1 MSDGPIRSE
10 SDLLAFI
17 SSVMGE
23 KMTPAREIAV
33 RTVNSFPFFRA
44 WSFEG
49 TPASSESLPD
59 NYLRKVRESDL
70 VIWLVER
77 NTTEPVAQEINTCM
91 SEGVRLL
98 VFMLPSESRD
108 EVTKDLIGKVGDVGY
123 AKWREVKTI
132 DDLAEHIEK
141 ALSDEIIR
149 AFRDPAPILR
159 LVKLREMR
167 QLSLSRCKRMWTSLN
182 VQEEMATELAA
193 DQTVGETLA
202 FPTSGVL
209 RVEGDQGSGKTLA
222 AERLF
227 QRATDRA
234 LDDSSQPL
242 PIFVSARDYQ
252 PPIEEYVENKSKDIS
267 RTSVTGSVIIVD
279 GLDEIGVTAANSL
292 LEELSNF
299 TDAQPLATAVVTSR
313 PLPDLKDDIG
323 QRLTIST
330 LDQQESTDLISR
342 IAGQELELRDVY
354 AWSESVRDAIK
365 RPLFAIML
373 GSVLSDSPDSVF
385 HRPTELVAILADRAL
400 RDVENAEKVDVLL
413 QNLAVKA
420 VSSGKSIHRHNVS
433 PSPAQQKLLANSR
446 LVNEQERK
454 MDFTLPIFREWYA
467 ARALVEETFS
477 FEDIDT
483 TSDFWTIPLA
493 IAVDSENEDF
503 GYSLMAK
510 LCSSDPGLASL
521 VLQELDPIWPPDES
535 GDFSLGTSLEA
546 GEKFRK
552 AMETWG
558 QSLGTLYSIIGPVDS
573 QGNTSTL
580 GIEVNVE
587 GTSMNK
593 SWYRGTQ
600 KLPAVVELPKHVEP
614 FTYNPEWSGLSF
626 RRVPHTELW
635 PWFISKDDLVHS
647 LSHKV
652 SLEHLALESM
662 SIDAVRECSWAFSL
676 GVQRQSTRRQV
687 PISIQEILRYI
698 EEKALNYVS
707 LQLGYEG
714 YYLNKH
720 IKIVGHHLKKLAN
733 NGETSIFDPW
743 PSADQLKTGTHRV
756 WESYTSQRLLE
767 RTTKVFEGALR
778 IYEAIVRKWFKAFSF
793 RFDMYSCL
801 PARLEGRITL
811 PKGQVSFASDPVLTW
826 RPIIL
831 SDNEVSEV
839 VFELGVPDKLQ
850 KDFREGNESKSPFLM
865 EQGLDVFG
873 MLPATDLACKWLAD
887 DLQRLGWDK

>member
-10 SDLLAFI
+10 TDLLVFI
-17 SSVMGE
+17 SSVMRDE
-23 KMTPAREIAV
+23 LNCARKVVVQTCEAIEFTRPWAFECTP
-33 RTVNSFPFFRA
+33 S
-44 WSFEG
+44 
-49 TPASSESLPD
+49 SSEPPD
-59 NYLRKVRESDL
+59 QGYLRKVSEADF
-70 VIWLVER
+70 VFWLIGEE
-77 NTTEPVAQEINTCM
+77 TTKPVVDEITTCM
-91 SEGVRLL
+91 TAGRRLL
-98 VFMLPSESRD
+98 AFKLPSENRC
-108 EVTKDLIGKVGDVGY
+108 EVTKKLMAQVAKY
-123 AKWREVKTI
+123 AKWAEVNKN
-132 DDLAEHIEK
+132 DDLAQHVRS
-141 ALSDEIIR
+141 ALSDEFVR
-149 AFRDPAPILR
+149 ALRDPEPPGRSL
-159 LVKLREMR
+159 KLEEMK
-167 QLSLSRCKRMWTSLN
+167 QFSVSRCKRMWTSLS

-193 DQTVGETLA
+193 DQTVGDFLA
-202 FPTSGVL
+202 LPTTGLL

-227 QRATDRA
+227 QRAVDRA
-234 LDDSSQPL
+234 LADSSQPFPL
-242 PIFVSARDYQ
+242 FVGARDLQ
-252 PPIEEYVENKSKDIS
+252 EPIEEYVAQKSKGLS
-267 RTSVTGSVIIVD
+267 RTSLTGSIIIVD
-279 GLDEIGVTAANSL
+279 GLDEIGVKAANSL
-292 LEELSNF
+292 LKKLSVF
-299 TDAQPLATAVVTSR
+299 TDAQSTAAAVVTSR
-313 PLPDLKDDIG
+313 SLPELNDDIG
-323 QRLTIST
+323 QRLPMST
-330 LDQQESTDLISR
+330 LDVQKSIDLIGR
-342 IAGQELELRDVY
+342 IAGRELELRDRY
-354 AWSESVRDAIK
+354 AWSESVQDAAK
-365 RPLFAIML
+365 RPLFAIMI
-373 GSVLSDSPDSVF
+373 GSVLRDNPDTIFQKPVQ
-385 HRPTELVAILADRAL
+385 LVTVLADRAL
-400 RDVENAEKVDVLL
+400 REVDNAEEVDILL
-413 QNLAVKA
+413 QKLAVKA
-420 VSSGKSIHRHNVS
+420 VSSGKSIHRHDVS
-433 PSPAQQKLLANSR
+433 PSPAQRKMLANSR

-454 MDFTLPIFREWYA
+454 LDFTLPIFREWYA

-483 TSDFWTIPLA
+483 TSDLWTIPLA

-521 VLQELDPIWPPDES
+521 VLQELDPVWPPDES

-587 GTSMNK
+587 GTSMDK

-600 KLPAVVELPKHVEP
+600 KLPAVVELPKHVKP

-635 PWFISKDDLVHS
+635 PWFIAKDDLVHS

-707 LQLGYEG
+707 LQFGYEG

-756 WESYTSQRLLE
+756 WESYTPQRLLE
-767 RTTKVFEGALR
+767 RTTEVYAGALR
-778 IYEAIVRKWFKAFSF
+778 IYEAIVRKWFKPFSF
-793 RFDMYSCL
+793 RFQMYGCL

-811 PKGQVSFASDPVLTW
+811 PKGQISFASDPVLTW

-831 SDNEVSEV
+831 SDNEESEV

-850 KDFREGNESKSPFLM
+850 KDFRESNESKSPFLM
-865 EQGLDVFG
+865 EQGLDLFG
-873 MLPATDLACKWLAD
+873 TQPATELACEWLAD
-887 DLQRLGWDK
+887 DLRSLGWDK